1 MNLMKNALVI
11 LAGGKG
17 TRIGGGIPKQFRK
30 FGQQNFIEYLLNN
43 ISINNFD
50 IVVIAIQKNYRKK
63 YLKNLTNRDQISKIK
78 FSSPGINRQASSFN
92 CLKKLKVF
100 NPKNVIIHD
109 VARPLVSNKLIE
121 KVLFTLK
128 NNETAI
134 PYVTYNDRKLIK
146 KNELKEKIKNIQTPQ
161 GFNFKMIYSAHL
173 KFKNKEFTDDAS
185 LIQQLGKKIKYIKG
199 EKVNLK
205 ITYPDDI
212 KFFKSFKKIFFRH
225 GIGYD
230 IHQFDFK
237 SKKGLKLCGINIPY
251 YKLIGHSDADVG
263 IHAICDSIL
272 GSLSMNDI
280 GYYFNN
286 NNPEWKNADSKIF
299 LFYCKRILQKNN
311 FYVVNLDI
319 NFICEKPNIY
329 KYNLKMKKNIAKLL
343 SVPVKIISIKATTNE
358 KIGFIGDGQGV
369 AAEAIV
375 QISNEK
381 FY

>member
-17 TRIGGGIPKQFRK
+17 TRIGGSIPKQFRK
-30 FGQQNFIEYLLNN
+30 FGQQNFIEYLLKN
-43 ISINNFD
+43 ITVNNFD
-50 IVVIAIQKNYRKK
+50 IVVIASQKNYTKK
-63 YLKNLTNRDQISKIK
+63 YLKNLTNQDQITKII
-78 FSSPGINRQASSFN
+78 FSLPGMNRQESSFN
-92 CLKKLKVF
+92 SLKKLKVF

-109 VARPLVSNKLIE
+109 AARPLVSNKLIE
-121 KVLFTLK
+121 RVLFALK

-134 PYVTYNDRKLIK
+134 PYVSYSDRQLNRN
-146 KNELKEKIKNIQTPQ
+146 NELKEKIKNIQTPQ
-161 GFNFKMIYSAHL
+161 GFKFKMIYSAHL
-173 KFKNKEFTDDAS
+173 KFKKKEFTDDAS

-199 EKVNLK
+199 EKNNLK
-205 ITYPDDI
+205 ITYPEDI

-251 YKLIGHSDADVG
+251 NKLIGHSDADVG
-263 IHAICDSIL
+263 MHAICDSIF

-280 GYYFNN
+280 GYYFDN
-286 NNPEWKNADSKIF
+286 NNPKWKNANSKKF
-299 LFYCKRILQKNN
+299 LSHCKKILQEKR
-311 FYVVNLDI
+311 FYIVNLDI
-319 NFICEKPNIY
+319 NFICEKPNIS

-343 SVPVKIISIKATTNE
+343 SIPSNIISIKATTNE
-358 KIGFIGDGQGV
+358 KIGFIGDGQGI

>member
-30 FGQQNFIEYLLNN
+30 YGQQNFIEYLLKN

-50 IVVIAIQKNYRKK
+50 IVVISSQKNYRKK
-63 YLKNLTNRDQISKIK
+63 YLKNLTNRNKKSKII
-78 FSSPGINRQASSFN
+78 FSLSGINRQGSSFN
-92 CLKKLKVF
+92 SLKKLKVF

-109 VARPLVSNKLIE
+109 AARPLVSNNLIE

-134 PYVTYNDRKLIK
+134 PYVSYNDRKLIK
-146 KNELKEKIKNIQTPQ
+146 NNELKEKIKNIQTPQ
-161 GFNFKMIYSAHL
+161 GF
-173 KFKNKEFTDDAS
+173 KFKIIYFA
-185 LIQQLGKKIKYIKG
+185 
-199 EKVNLK
+199 
-205 ITYPDDI
+205 
-212 KFFKSFKKIFFRH
+212 H
-225 GIGYD
+225 
-230 IHQFDFK
+230 
-237 SKKGLKLCGINIPY
+237 LCGINIPY

-263 IHAICDSIL
+263 IHAICDSIF

-280 GYYFNN
+280 GYYFDNN
-286 NNPEWKNADSKIF
+286 NLKWKNANSKIF
-299 LFYCKRILQKNN
+299 LSHCKKILQEKG
-311 FYVVNLDI
+311 FYIVNLDI
-319 NFICEKPNIY
+319 NFLCEKPNIF

-343 SVPVKIISIKATTNE
+343 SIPSNIISIKATTNE
-358 KIGFIGDGQGV
+358 KIGFIGDGLGV
-369 AAEAIV
+369 AAESIV

>member
-1 MNLMKNALVI
+1 
-11 LAGGKG
+11 
-17 TRIGGGIPKQFRK
+17 
-30 FGQQNFIEYLLNN
+30 
-43 ISINNFD
+43 
-50 IVVIAIQKNYRKK
+50 
-63 YLKNLTNRDQISKIK
+63 
-78 FSSPGINRQASSFN
+78 
-92 CLKKLKVF
+92 
-100 NPKNVIIHD
+100 
-109 VARPLVSNKLIE
+109 
-121 KVLFTLK
+121 
-128 NNETAI
+128 
-134 PYVTYNDRKLIK
+134 
-146 KNELKEKIKNIQTPQ
+146 
-161 GFNFKMIYSAHL
+161 MIYSAHL

-205 ITYPDDI
+205 ITYPEDI
-212 KFFKSFKKIFFRH
+212 KFFKSFKKILFRH

-230 IHQFDFK
+230 IHQFNFK

-263 IHAICDSIL
+263 MHAICDSIF

-280 GYYFNN
+280 GYYFDN
-286 NNPEWKNADSKIF
+286 NNPKWKNANSKIF
-299 LFYCKRILQKNN
+299 LSHCKKILQEKN

-319 NFICEKPNIY
+319 NFICEKPNIS

-343 SVPVKIISIKATTNE
+343 SIPIKIISIKATTNE

-369 AAEAIV
+369 AAESIV

>member
-17 TRIGGGIPKQFRK
+17 TRIGGSIPKQFRK
-30 FGQQNFIEYLLNN
+30 FGQQNFIEYLLKN

-50 IVVIAIQKNYRKK
+50 IVVIASQKNYRKK
-63 YLKNLTNRDQISKIK
+63 YLKNLTNQDQISKII
-78 FSSPGINRQASSFN
+78 FSSPGINRQESSFN
-92 CLKKLKVF
+92 SLRKLKVL

-109 VARPLVSNKLIE
+109 AARPLVSNKLIE

-128 NNETAI
+128 KNETVI
-134 PYVTYNDRKLIK
+134 PYVSYSDRQLNRN
-146 KNELKEKIKNIQTPQ
+146 NELKEKIKNIQTPQ
-161 GFNFKMIYSAHL
+161 GFKFKMIYSAHL
-173 KFKNKEFTDDAS
+173 KFKKKEFTDDAS

-199 EKVNLK
+199 EKNNLK
-205 ITYPDDI
+205 ITYPEDI

-263 IHAICDSIL
+263 MHAICDSIF

-280 GYYFNN
+280 GHYFSN
-286 NNPEWKNADSKIF
+286 NNPKWKNVDSKIF
-299 LFYCKRILQKNN
+299 LSHCKKILQEKN
-311 FYVVNLDI
+311 FYIVNLDI
-319 NFICEKPNIY
+319 NFICEKPNIS

-343 SVPVKIISIKATTNE
+343 SIPSNIISIKATTNE
-358 KIGFIGDGQGV
+358 KIGFIGDGKGI
-369 AAEAIV
+369 AAEAIA

>member
-1 MNLMKNALVI
+1 MKNALVI

-30 FGQQNFIEYLLNN
+30 FSQQNFIEYLLKN

-50 IVVIAIQKNYRKK
+50 IIIIAIQKNYRKK
-63 YLKNLTNRDQISKIK
+63 YLKNLTNQDQITKII
-78 FSSPGINRQASSFN
+78 FSLPGMNRQESSFN
-92 CLKKLKVF
+92 ALKKLKVF

-109 VARPLVSNKLIE
+109 AARPLVSNKLIE
-121 KVLFTLK
+121 RVLFALK
-128 NNETAI
+128 NNETVI
-134 PYVTYNDRKLIK
+134 PYVSYSDRQLNRN
-146 KNELKEKIKNIQTPQ
+146 NELKEKIKNIQTPQ
-161 GFNFKMIYSAHL
+161 GFKFKMIYSAHL

-185 LIQQLGKKIKYIKG
+185 LIQQLGGKIKYIKG

-205 ITYPDDI
+205 ITYPEDI

-263 IHAICDSIL
+263 IHAICDCIF

-280 GYYFNN
+280 GYYFDNN
-286 NNPEWKNADSKIF
+286 NSKWKNANSKIF
-299 LFYCKRILQKNN
+299 LSHCKKILQEKS
-311 FYVVNLDI
+311 FYIVNLDI
-319 NFICEKPNIY
+319 NFICEKPNIS

-343 SVPVKIISIKATTNE
+343 SIPNNIISIKATTNE
-358 KIGFIGDGQGV
+358 KIGFIGDGKGI

>member
-17 TRIGGGIPKQFRK
+17 TRIGGSIPKQFRK

-50 IVVIAIQKNYRKK
+50 IVVIASQKK
-63 YLKNLTNRDQISKIK
+63 YREKFLNNLTNRDQISKII
-78 FSSPGINRQASSFN
+78 FSSPGINRQKSSFN
-92 CLKKLKVF
+92 SLRKLKVHK
-100 NPKNVIIHD
+100 PINVIIHD
-109 VARPLVSNKLIE
+109 AARPLVSNKLME
-121 KVLFTLK
+121 KILFTLK
-128 NNETAI
+128 KNETAV
-134 PYVTYNDRKLIK
+134 PYVSYNDRQLIK
-146 KNELKEKIKNIQTPQ
+146 NNELKEKIKNIQTPQ
-161 GFNFKMIYSAHL
+161 GFKFKMIYSAHL

-205 ITYPDDI
+205 ITYPEDI

-230 IHQFDFK
+230 IHQFNFK

-251 YKLIGHSDADVG
+251 YKLSGHSDADVG
-263 IHAICDSIL
+263 IHAICDSIF

-280 GYYFNN
+280 GHYFSN
-286 NNPEWKNADSKIF
+286 NNPKWKNADSKIF
-299 LFYCKRILQKNN
+299 LSHCKKILQEKN

-319 NFICEKPNIY
+319 NFICEKPNIS

-343 SVPVKIISIKATTNE
+343 SIPIKIISIKATTNE